1 MISCNNIFDPNIIS
15 KEYPIKLNN
24 YRNTGGGVLSK
35 SALREGGGMDISG
48 VYECINCEKQRK
60 NFFYKPTVSVKIVG
74 TLNYLVGVQDL
85 ES

>member
-1 MISCNNIFDPNIIS
+1 
-15 KEYPIKLNN
+15 
-24 YRNTGGGVLSK
+24 
-35 SALREGGGMDISG
+35 MDISG

-74 TLNYLVGVQDL
+74 TLNCLVGVQDL

>member
-1 MISCNNIFDPNIIS
+1 MHSV
-15 KEYPIKLNN
+15 K
-24 YRNTGGGVLSK
+24 G
-35 SALREGGGMDISG
+35 GGGMDISG
-48 VYECINCEKQRK
+48 IYECINCEKQRK

>member
-1 MISCNNIFDPNIIS
+1 
-15 KEYPIKLNN
+15 
-24 YRNTGGGVLSK
+24 
-35 SALREGGGMDISG
+35 MDISG

-60 NFFYKPTVSVKIVG
+60 NFFHKPTVSVKIVG